1 MRCSYKNQGGWKE
14 VLGRFPKGG
23 GMLYDM
29 EFLED
34 AHGRRVAAFG
44 YYAGDYTLDLR
55 FLPKT
60 TLIVTFI

>member
-1 MRCSYKNQGGWKE
+1 MYKFRKDGADIGICCSYKNQNGWKE

-34 AHGRRVAAFG
+34 ANGRRVAAFG
-44 YYAGDYTLDLR
+44 YYAGM
-55 FLPKT
+55 
-60 TLIVTFI
+60 